1 MFVTLSF
8 TYPFLNFNDVQLNQ
22 KREQQYQEYLKAKV
36 KRQKEASEAA
46 KNLHMKSY
54 KEVSNKLLPNVPPH
68 DDDDGYAGRSK
79 VKRTRFE
86 LPNSNQLR
94 KRRGYS
100 EDFSDDEVDD
110 VQGDDLYLYR
120 QPELNKVLW
129 ETKPRPYFQW
139 W

>member
-1 MFVTLSF
+1 
-8 TYPFLNFNDVQLNQ
+8 
-22 KREQQYQEYLKAKV
+22 LKAKV

-129 ETKPRPYFQW
+129 ETKPRPYF
-139 W
+139 